1 MKRTGSVALIG
12 GVASVAAAMLPGDA
26 GQAWGPFVLLSSAV
40 LLLAAW
46 VIADDQT
53 PASHAET
60 TLEQRA
66 A

>member
-12 GVASVAAAMLPGDA
+12 GVASVAAALLLPGDA
-26 GQAWGPFVLLSSAV
+26 GQAWGPFVLLSSTV

-46 VIADDQT
+46 VVADDHT
-53 PASHAET
+53 PSHANVG
-60 TLEQRA
+60 EQKKA